1 MYETAYKVNKETGR
15 SVIELA
21 LNNYNEFFHEW
32 DNASYKRRDLHP
44 ELTGFLDLC
53 SEEIPRKKELEIHI
67 EISKEIRDSKME
79 EQILQSYENY
89 YGFFIKQKKR
99 KIKRNFQSSAM
110 LALVGIA
117 FIFLYSL
124 LSNDLPNELWYEVP
138 LKGLYIGGYVFFWEA
153 LYNGYFGS
161 KEMIDR
167 NKELA
172 RLRRAALEF
181 IYQTKS
187 E

>member
-1 MYETAYKVNKETGR
+1 MYESAYKVNKETGR
-15 SVIELA
+15 CIIELA
-21 LNNYNEFFHEW
+21 LDGYHDFFHEW

-44 ELTGFLDLC
+44 ELTSFLDMC
-53 SEEIPRKKELEIHI
+53 SEDIPMKKEVEIRI
-67 EISKEIRDSKME
+67 EIGNESRSEAMEAQIR
-79 EQILQSYENY
+79 QSYENY
-89 YGFFIKQKKR
+89 YSFFIKQKKK
-99 KIKRNFQSSAM
+99 KIKRNFRSSAL

-124 LSNDLPNELWYEVP
+124 LSTDLPNSIWVDVP

-161 KEMIDR
+161 KELIYR

-172 RLRRAALEF
+172 RLRRADLQF
-181 IYQTKS
+181 IY